1 MHRCRD
7 TSSIYTA
14 NLVFNSILV
23 ITLTV
28 ITACLS
34 ILRHYVMTSLSV
46 GHRIVFSGKEKQCFI
61 NVFKVS
67 IKRTSETTF
76 KHEIHGLKIE

>member
-1 MHRCRD
+1 
-7 TSSIYTA
+7 
-14 NLVFNSILV
+14 
-23 ITLTV
+23 
-28 ITACLS
+28 
-34 ILRHYVMTSLSV
+34 MTSLSI
-46 GHRIVFSGKEKQCFI
+46 GHRIVFSGKEKQCFV